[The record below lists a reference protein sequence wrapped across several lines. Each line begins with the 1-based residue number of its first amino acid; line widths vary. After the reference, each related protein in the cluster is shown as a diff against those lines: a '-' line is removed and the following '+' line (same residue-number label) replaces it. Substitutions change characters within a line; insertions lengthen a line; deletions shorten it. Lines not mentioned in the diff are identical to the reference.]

1 MAFGK
6 QGSHAKAPTS
16 GAIMPKASGGKVVG
30 GGGVA
35 ISKAPKTVG
44 ANKGK

>member
-6 QGSHAKAPTS
+6 QGSHAKAPVS
-16 GAIMPKASGGKVVG
+16 GAIMGKKNSGGVVG